1 LTRSLVYYNAAHER
15 QIGPIGLRSDVVN
28 FAPDIRVGREC
39 LLNIHR
45 IYLL

>member
-1 LTRSLVYYNAAHER
+1 LVASYRPE
-15 QIGPIGLRSDVVN
+15 RSDVVN

-39 LLNIHR
+39 LLNLHR